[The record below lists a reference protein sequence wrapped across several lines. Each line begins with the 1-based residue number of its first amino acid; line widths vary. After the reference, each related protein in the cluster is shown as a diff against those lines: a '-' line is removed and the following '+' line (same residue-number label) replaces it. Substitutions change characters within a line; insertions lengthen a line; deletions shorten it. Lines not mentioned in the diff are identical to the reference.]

1 MYFGDSLL
9 NSISGTV
16 YLIPYTLQDK
26 IQELLELS
34 KLSPKYA
41 KYAKLGC
48 EGIRVKGQ
56 SVVIVGG
63 AGGLGSATAKMMVA
77 RGARL
82 AIVDID
88 EAGLAATV
96 DRLAGD
102 GGEVVGFAGDTSV
115 RERAHALFSHAVE
128 RFERID
134 VLVNCAGFY
143 PRVPILE
150 ISDEQWDK
158 SLAINVRATHNMM
171 VAAVEHMRPYRDGR
185 IVNISSVDAFKPHPQ
200 NAHYAA
206 MKAAVVSLTKSFAL
220 AFAPD
225 QILINSVAPAGIATE
240 KAKRAGFMPE
250 LIAANP
256 LGRAA
261 EPDDIAEM
269 IVFLA
274 SRANRYVTG
283 ENVIVSGGYVM
294 A

>member
-1 MYFGDSLL
+1 M
-9 NSISGTV
+9 
-16 YLIPYTLQDK
+16 
-26 IQELLELS
+26 
-34 KLSPKYA
+34 
-41 KYAKLGC
+41 
-48 EGIRVKGQ
+48 KGQ
-56 SVVIVGG
+56 TVVIVGG
-63 AGGLGSATAKMMVA
+63 AGGLGSATAKMMVE

-88 EAGLAATV
+88 EASLNATV
-96 DRLAGD
+96 ASLATD
-102 GGEVVGFAGDTSV
+102 GGEVVGFGGDTSI
-115 RERAHALFSHAVE
+115 RDQAHAVFQSAVDH
-128 RFERID
+128 FERIN

-143 PRVPILE
+143 LRVPILE
-150 ISDEQWDK
+150 ITDEQWDK

-220 AFAPD
+220 AFAKD

-240 KAKRAGFMPE
+240 RAKTSGFMPE

-261 EPDDIAEM
+261 EPNDIAEM
-269 IVFLA
+269 IVFL
-274 SRANRYVTG
+274 SSHANRYTTG